1 MPALPI
7 KPEWCE
13 WPLPPLCPNFSLLTP
28 LLFVPAWLT
37 YWRPSPWQ
45 IQRLWLGESGP
56 KKLSYEFGNTSSPVM
71 WVHMTICSWAQKTN
85 TVSSQSFF
93 FLIVLFLWD
102 SHCYMYGLSKYV
114 WDIHL
119 CFLIALVGSLNV
131 QQDSKRHPSHYIAWV
146 IPVIIYVGLELG
158 SLYSLR
164 TECIPVII

>member
-1 MPALPI
+1 MRVTFAAFVSQLLAADPTLVCSCLIDILEA
-7 KPEWCE
+7 E
-13 WPLPPLCPNFSLLTP
+13 SLTDTKVVAWWERSKEIILWVWQYELTC
-28 LLFVPAWLT
+28 
-37 YWRPSPWQ
+37 
-45 IQRLWLGESGP
+45 
-56 KKLSYEFGNTSSPVM
+56 N
-71 WVHMTICSWAQKTN
+71 
-85 TVSSQSFF
+85 VSSYDNMLLSPKNNHCILTEFF